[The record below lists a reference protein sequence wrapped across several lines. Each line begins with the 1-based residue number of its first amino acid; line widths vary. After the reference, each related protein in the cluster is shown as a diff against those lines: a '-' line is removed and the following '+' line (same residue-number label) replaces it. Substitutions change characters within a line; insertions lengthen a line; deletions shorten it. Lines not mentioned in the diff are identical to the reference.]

1 MNCLKCGRE
10 IDEGQVFC
18 GDCLLDMQKDPVKP
32 GVPVLLPPQAKE
44 EPSQK
49 AHPRRRGKPTPDDQ
63 IRSLRIR
70 VRVLAA
76 LLAVCVVLLA
86 VLSLL
91 RLRSYRKGQPLPGQ
105 NYSAVSA
112 SDGAEGE

>member
-18 GDCLLDMQKDPVKP
+18 GDCLLDMQKYPVKP
-32 GVPVLLPPQAKE
+32 GAAVLLPPQAKE

-49 AHPRRRGKPTPDDQ
+49 GPPRRRGKPTPDDQ

-70 VRVLAA
+70 VRGLAA

-91 RLRSYRKGQPLPGQ
+91 RLRSF
-105 NYSAVSA
+105 V
-112 SDGAEGE
+112 